1 LKIFQAFKIAY
12 KSILSNKLRSVLT
25 MLGIII
31 GVSAVIILVSL
42 GKGASQSVAEE
53 VAGLGSTLVSVTIS
67 GNSEDE
73 TVVGV
78 EDIMAFK
85 DLPGVEAVSPI
96 LSGAGTIAYGKTGSE
111 NVPVIGVTEAYL
123 TVNDA
128 SLKAGRFIQG
138 IDNNVR
144 NKVIVLGSNVA
155 EELFGFTD
163 PVGQKVKID
172 GTSFQVIG
180 VLAEQGDGLR
190 GSPDDQAFIPL
201 TTAERFF
208 GQTYITS
215 FNVKTVSETA
225 ADRVAGRI
233 ERTLY
238 YKFGEDDSKYQVNT
252 PSDVQEALS
261 SVNNTMTLLLAGIA
275 GISLIVGGIG
285 IMNIMLV
292 SVSERMREIGIRKAV
307 GAKKSDILTQF
318 LIEAA
323 FLSGMGGI
331 LGVFAGIGG
340 TEILSKLMDLTMA
353 VSWWA
358 AGVSFTISI
367 LIGILFGIFP
377 ANRAASLKPLDALR
391 YE

>member
-1 LKIFQAFKIAY
+1 MKIFQAFKIAY

>member
-1 LKIFQAFKIAY
+1 MKIFQAFKIAY

-323 FLSGMGGI
+323 FLSGLGGI

>member
-1 LKIFQAFKIAY
+1 MKIFQAFKIAY
-12 KSILSNKLRSVLT
+12 KSILSNKLRSFLT

-53 VAGLGSTLVSVTIS
+53 VAGFGSTLVSVTIS

-78 EDIMAFK
+78 EDIMAFE

-96 LSGAGTIAYGKTGSE
+96 LSGTGTIAYGKTSSE

-215 FNVKTVSETA
+215 FNVKTASETV
-225 ADRVAGRI
+225 ADRVAGQI

-292 SVSERMREIGIRKAV
+292 SVSERTREIGIRKAV

-323 FLSGMGGI
+323 FLSGLGGI
-331 LGVFAGIGG
+331 LGVLAGIGG